1 MTVGIVGLGLI
12 GGSMA
17 KSIKARTQDK
27 VLGIDLDEE
36 TMNMARM
43 MGSIDGVLT
52 DEMIPACDIVMIAV
66 APLSVLEWL
75 REKSGLLKGR
85 IFIDLCGVKR
95 QIGKEISKTAKEA
108 GFIYVGGHPM
118 AGREVSGFVNASND
132 LFRGA
137 SMILVPDGSSD
148 IVTLD
153 RLKAYFLTIGFDR
166 ITFSTP
172 DEHDRIIAYTS
183 QLAHITSSA
192 YIKSPTAQRHMG
204 FSAGSYRDMT
214 RVAKLDEEL
223 WTELFLE
230 NSDYLTDEL
239 RLLINNL
246 SDYLDAL
253 EKHDPESLKALL
265 KRGKELKLTAGGE

>member
-1 MTVGIVGLGLI
+1 MTVGIIGLGLI

-36 TMNMARM
+36 TMNMAKM
-43 MGSIDGVLT
+43 SGSIDGVLT
-52 DEMIPACDIVMIAV
+52 DEMIPACDIVLIAI
-66 APLSVLEWL
+66 APLAVLKWL
-75 REKSGLLKGR
+75 REKADLLKGR

-95 QIGKEISKTAKEA
+95 QIGKEISKTAKEY
-108 GFIYVGGHPM
+108 GFMYVGGHPM
-118 AGREVSGFVNASND
+118 AGKEVSGFANASTD
-132 LFRGA
+132 LFSGA
-137 SMILVPDGSSD
+137 SMILVPDERSD
-148 IVTLD
+148 IITLD
-153 RLKAYFLTIGFDR
+153 RLKAYFLTIGFEK

-204 FSAGSYRDMT
+204 FSAGSYKDMT
-214 RVAKLDEEL
+214 RVAKLDETL

-246 SDYLDAL
+246 SDYLEAL
-253 EKHDPESLKALL
+253 EKRDSEAIKSLL
-265 KRGKELKLTAGGE
+265 KKGKELKLTAGGE